1 MSSSMPLVGPSLA
14 IFVVSVAMMA
24 LSAVTVLLR
33 TFVRL
38 HILRAFGW
46 DDVLMLAALALFVT
60 LSVCCFIGTMNG
72 VGRSRTDFTNMEV
85 YRKALLY
92 WWFSQIFYIWA
103 SALAKVSIAIS
114 LLRLTVVKIHRLV
127 LWGNIGLTIA
137 VGLMFWLVLLLD
149 CDPISYFWDF
159 ADPTK
164 SGTCMSEKI
173 LVKIAYVYSC
183 LTIVCDLTLGILP
196 YFLVWKLQMNNRTK
210 FAVGGILSM
219 GAIASVAVIIRLPFL
234 HFYADANFL
243 HSTYQI
249 AIWSVVETGLGITAS
264 SLVTLRPLFRWLLDE
279 SLSHVRH
286 ARSAGR
292 DSGKYPL
299 SSLKSHGLKNSHDP
313 NVWLTD
319 CRPENDRGVINTE
332 LSFLPKD
339 SIDYSSSQEALN
351 HQVWPATSRN
361 HITIQRTLVQ
371 TVSERQK

>member
-1 MSSSMPLVGPSLA
+1 MPLVGTSLA
-14 IFVVSVAMMA
+14 IFVVSAVMMT
-24 LSAVTVLLR
+24 LSTVTVLLR

-38 HILRAFGW
+38 YVLRAFGW
-46 DDVLMLAALALFVT
+46 DDVLILAALALFVI

-72 VGRSRTDFTNMEV
+72 VGRSRADFTNMEV

-92 WWFSQIFYIWA
+92 WWLSQIFYVWA
-103 SALAKVSIAIS
+103 SALTKVSIAIS
-114 LLRLTVVKIHRLV
+114 LLRLTVSKIHCVV
-127 LWGNIGLTIA
+127 LWSNIGLTVAI
-137 VGLMFWLVLLLD
+137 GLMFWLVLLLG

-159 ADPTK
+159 ADPMK
-164 SGTCMSEKI
+164 SGTCMSEKM

-243 HSTYQI
+243 RSTYQI

-264 SLVTLRPLFRWLLDE
+264 SLITLRPLFRWLLDE

-286 ARSAGR
+286 ERSSGR
-292 DSGKYPL
+292 GSGQYPL
-299 SSLKSHGLKNSHDP
+299 SSLRSHGLKNSHDP
-313 NVWLTD
+313 NFWLPD
-319 CRPENDRGVINTE
+319 CRSEHDSNVTNTV
-332 LSFLPKD
+332 LSSLPQD

-351 HQVWPATSRN
+351 RQMCPATSKS